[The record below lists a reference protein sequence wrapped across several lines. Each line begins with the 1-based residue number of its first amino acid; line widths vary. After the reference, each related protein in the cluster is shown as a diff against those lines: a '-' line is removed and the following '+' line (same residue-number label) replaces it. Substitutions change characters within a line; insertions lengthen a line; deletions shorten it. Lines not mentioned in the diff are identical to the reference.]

1 MTTGERDRLAT
12 LLEMHGE
19 LEEFLKFG
27 HEAVVDSLNLLHSL
41 EMQIFR
47 LCEVVNNYSRGFK
60 AAHEEIDWHTFRF
73 TRNILAHTYFR
84 DGYEK
89 AWEIATI
96 SIPAVI
102 AQLNEI
108 ARVEKKQAAPYLAN
122 RSASGVTR
130 LLEVFAK
137 AGSIKEVAGR
147 YGLVNVAVFGS
158 VARGEDSK
166 KSDVDFLVD
175 LKPGKNLLSAPYMV
189 RESDVQRE
197 LSRIMKCKVE
207 VVLRSP
213 VTNSFTKA
221 AHRDQIYI

>member
-12 LLEMHGE
+12 LLEMHAE

-27 HEAVVDSLNLLHSL
+27 HEAVVDSLNLFHSL

-213 VTNSFTKA
+213 VINSFTKA
-221 AHRDQIYI
+221 ALRDQIYI

>member
-12 LLEMHGE
+12 LLEMHAE

-189 RESDVQRE
+189 RESDVQRA

-213 VTNSFTKA
+213 VINSFTKA
-221 AHRDQIYI
+221 ALRDQIYI

>member
-27 HEAVVDSLNLLHSL
+27 HEAVIDSLNLLHSL

-47 LCEVVNNYSRGFK
+47 LCEVVNNHSRGFK
-60 AAHEEIDWHTFRF
+60 AVHEEIDWHTFRF
-73 TRNILAHTYFR
+73 TRNILAHSYFR

-122 RSASGVTR
+122 SSASGVTR

-189 RESDVQRE
+189 RESDV
-197 LSRIMKCKVE
+197 
-207 VVLRSP
+207 VLRSP
-213 VTNSFTKA
+213 VINSFTKA

>member
-12 LLEMHGE
+12 LLEMHAE

-27 HEAVVDSLNLLHSL
+27 HEAVVDSLNLFHSL

-108 ARVEKKQAAPYLAN
+108 ARVEKKQAAPYLAS

-189 RESDVQRE
+189 RESDVQRA

-213 VTNSFTKA
+213 VINSFTKA
-221 AHRDQIYI
+221 ALRDQIYI

>member
-27 HEAVVDSLNLLHSL
+27 HEAVVDSINLLHSL

-60 AAHEEIDWHTFRF
+60 AAHREIDWHTFRF

-102 AQLNEI
+102 AQLNAI

-189 RESDVQRE
+189 RESDIQRE

-213 VTNSFTKA
+213 VINSFTKA
-221 AHRDQIYI
+221 ALRDQIYI